1 MQRICSGQL
10 KRGNLLENEEELSR
24 GYQVSRM
31 TARAGA
37 ASRQGAWLCG
47 QRATQRHIRHR
58 PKLTNGILVL
68 DGFTDKLRKNS
79 FSPSWRLVQQA
90 IRTPDTRFSLNA

>member
-1 MQRICSGQL
+1 VLQAV
-10 KRGNLLENEEELSR
+10 KAR
-24 GYQVSRM
+24 GYAVSERRSG
-31 TARAGA
+31 TFV
-37 ASRQGAWLCG
+37 
-47 QRATQRHIRHR
+47 TR